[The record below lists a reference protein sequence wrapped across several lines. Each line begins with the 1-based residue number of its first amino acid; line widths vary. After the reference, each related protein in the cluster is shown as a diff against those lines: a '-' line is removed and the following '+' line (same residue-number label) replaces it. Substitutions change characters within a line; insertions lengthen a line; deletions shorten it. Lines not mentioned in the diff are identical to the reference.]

1 MKVGDTVRLNPLSRW
16 KNGNVSNPIDTDG
29 VIFIYQHNVSFG
41 IEVSWDNGETNAYSK
56 SDLVLV
62 RSCEVAKPEEP
73 VFDTFVQ
80 DLRDLIEKYKTVL
93 IGVGEENKG
102 TILVRMSDG
111 LWTKMDEKGNQIGF
125 YFSNKDVTALKK
137 NKTVTPLDLDKQI
150 HIDFIKNRTQENDN
164 VL

>member
-16 KNGNVSNPIDTDG
+16 NNDNVSNPIDTDG

-41 IEVSWDNGETNAYSK
+41 IEVSWDNGETNVYSK

-80 DLRDLIEKYKTVL
+80 NLHDLIEKHKTVFV
-93 IGVGEENKG
+93 GVGEENKG
-102 TILVRMSDG
+102 ILLVRMSDG
-111 LWTKMDEKGNQIGF
+111 LWTKMDEKGNQIGL
-125 YFSNKDVTALKK
+125 YFSNKDITALKK
-137 NKTVTPLDLDKQI
+137 KKVFTPLDLDKQI

>member
-16 KNGNVSNPIDTDG
+16 NNGNATNPIDTDG
-29 VIFIYQHNVSFG
+29 VIINFQQNISFG
-41 IEVSWDNGETNAYSK
+41 IGVVWDNGETNAYSK

-80 DLRDLIEKYKTVL
+80 NLHDLIEKHETVL
-93 IGVGEENKG
+93 VGVGEENKG
-102 TILVRMSDG
+102 ILLVRMSDG
-111 LWTKMDEKGNQIGF
+111 LWVKMDEKGNQIGL
-125 YFSNKDVTALKK
+125 YFSNKDITGLKK
-137 NKTVTPLDLDKQI
+137 NKIVTPLDLEKQI

>member
-1 MKVGDTVRLNPLSRW
+1 VKLRR
-16 KNGNVSNPIDTDG
+16 
-29 VIFIYQHNVSFG
+29 
-41 IEVSWDNGETNAYSK
+41 
-56 SDLVLV
+56 
-62 RSCEVAKPEEP
+62 PEEP

-80 DLRDLIEKYKTVL
+80 NLHDLIEKHETVL
-93 IGVGEENKG
+93 VGVGEENKG
-102 TILVRMSDG
+102 ILLVRMSDG
-111 LWTKMDEKGNQIGF
+111 LWTKMDEKGNQIGL